1 MTYTL
6 REAIAELDAAADKY
20 VEAMRPHV
28 AEYMANMR
36 GVVEKATEA
45 EFTDAEGYA
54 LLHHLNNA
62 IMPRVNEASKEMLK

>member
-6 REAIAELDAAADKY
+6 REAIAELDVAADKY

-36 GVVEKATEA
+36 GVVEKATE
-45 EFTDAEGYA
+45 GYA

>member
-36 GVVEKATEA
+36 GVVEKSNGSGIHRRRRICASASFKQCHHAT
-45 EFTDAEGYA
+45 
-54 LLHHLNNA
+54 
-62 IMPRVNEASKEMLK
+62 RQ